1 MTTRSKSSKRN
12 AEESQQDPEQG
23 DRNVQE
29 VPEAVGGATLQP
41 AEVQAIIK
49 TAATYSPRSLSFKL
63 KKTGAIPKVRK
74 VAVRQPRKKK
84 VPAGGE
90 ASFPAH
96 PTGEATDGRD
106 RSNTPSLHSHRSS
119 AKRAEIDQIKAL
131 LANRAAEDERLLNR
145 LEQLGRSS
153 SSDSLVDEPRV
164 SEKVNVPLETVN
176 KIDAWLE
183 SRKVRQGLPDESPPR
198 RYEHYERDVGPSRSE
213 ALKTVGVVRNQP
225 RVQYHRDFDL
235 APRQGEREDTSAYA
249 REPQPAPPRQQAAY
263 TSTPRVKIEQQE
275 RGMNDTAFMSDAA
288 AAFQALADQLKDLKR
303 PKPPKQVYE
312 LPYFSGD
319 TSEWQIFFKAYEE
332 TTKRYEFSDY
342 ENMARLRNSLR
353 GEARACV
360 HHLLATASEPDLIIR
375 ILQKNFGR
383 NDLIID
389 RALEELRRLPNVGTS
404 ALDLNN
410 FATKVANIVST
421 LIHVD
426 KKNYGDNPLLIREVT
441 ERLSPHLRSKW
452 CSYAAQNMSKGKTE
466 LTLLSKFLI
475 EESDVELQFSHVKS
489 SFRRPTVQREQPP
502 RQYAPPR
509 ETPAPRHD
517 YKYSRNYNN
526 KVRTQSLTHKPP
538 EKSYNIT
545 EVKSVEVCLCC
556 GGVHRIS
563 VCKKMQGMSIGE
575 RLQWAQGNQ
584 VCFKCL
590 ERRHSREQCQAKGC
604 GVTGCRYVHHKL
616 LHSNET
622 TSRTPGY
629 QAPPPPR
636 PCPSRTEPSTE
647 ACGTTDSEQ
656 TTATTVVNAT
666 SDEEQSTAVLL
677 KVIPITVE
685 GPLKRVNTYALLD
698 DGSSISLAEQSLMEE
713 VGITGPQIPLN
724 VNGVLDMKSGNQF
737 SRRVKAKVRGR
748 NLPAYEVTFK
758 TIEYLGLRKQTIR
771 DDVMNCKHIVDFKK
785 DACYDGTVRPRL
797 LIGSDHW
804 YLTIPEEVRVGEKD
818 EPALVRCRLGWVV
831 YGTTPA
837 HFMRLLAEEEEYS
850 ALHCHEEEVELHDLV
865 KSHFEMDSL
874 GIKNLNKSNP
884 AEQRAVEIFNQ
895 TCKKIESNRYEVGQL
910 WRKDDTTMPPSY
922 TNAIRRLHST
932 ERKMKRDQDYSEAY
946 KAQIKNLVDKGYA
959 EKVNERRTESDL
971 TFYLPHFGV
980 TNVNKPGKLRLVF
993 DAAAKVKGQSLN
1005 DHILEGPDLLQSLPG
1020 ILYRFREGQ
1029 YAVVA
1034 DIAEMFLQVRIR
1046 KEDQPS
1052 QLFLWRENN
1061 KSVPE
1066 VYKMNSMIFGAASS
1080 PFLAHC
1086 VRNKNALDNAKEFPL
1101 AVEEITTNHYMD
1113 DFVASFKNESALV
1126 SSSLQVAECH
1136 ERGGFQLR
1144 GWCSNSELLRKQIPA
1159 ELQTETPAKLGN
1171 KESKILGL
1179 FWNPQT
1185 DELGFNTKLLRVPQ
1199 EVKDQ
1204 LRAPTKRE
1212 MLSAVMSIYD
1222 PLGLLA
1228 HYTIS
1233 PKCVLQKIWSKK
1245 IEWDQPLPPE
1255 DVEAFNA
1262 WLRAMDSVT
1271 ALRIP
1276 RCYFAVDTKS
1286 TKQLHIF
1293 MDASTQAYACVAYW
1307 RYEVE
1312 SDYVI
1317 TLIGGRS
1324 KVSPT
1329 KQLSVPR
1336 LELQAALIGSRLK
1349 ETILKHHRFDVEK
1362 VCMWTDS
1369 STVLHWVR
1377 NGAKRYS
1384 MYVAN
1389 RLGEI
1394 AELTRTHQW
1403 RWVPT
1408 KVNPADVASR
1418 PDMKRQVHAHSL
1430 WYEGPDF
1437 LRQPESEWPQERP
1450 VEGDTRPVE
1459 PEGLEELHHLKKAE
1473 HLLFQYSQKQA
1484 FPDELLRLS
1493 RGEPIPPSSRLYGLD
1508 PVLEE
1513 DGLLRM
1519 RGRIN
1524 AAPVQ
1529 GLNKRPIILDGKI
1542 KCAE

>member
-1 MTTRSKSSKRN
+1 M
-12 AEESQQDPEQG
+12 DY
-23 DRNVQE
+23 
-29 VPEAVGGATLQP
+29 L
-41 AEVQAIIK
+41 
-49 TAATYSPRSLSFKL
+49 Y
-63 KKTGAIPKVRK
+63 
-74 VAVRQPRKKK
+74 
-84 VPAGGE
+84 
-90 ASFPAH
+90 
-96 PTGEATDGRD
+96 
-106 RSNTPSLHSHRSS
+106 
-119 AKRAEIDQIKAL
+119 
-131 LANRAAEDERLLNR
+131 
-145 LEQLGRSS
+145 
-153 SSDSLVDEPRV
+153 
-164 SEKVNVPLETVN
+164 
-176 KIDAWLE
+176 
-183 SRKVRQGLPDESPPR
+183 
-198 RYEHYERDVGPSRSE
+198 
-213 ALKTVGVVRNQP
+213 
-225 RVQYHRDFDL
+225 FDL
-235 APRQGEREDTSAYA
+235 APHQGEREDTSAYA
-249 REPQPAPPRQQAAY
+249 REPQPAQSRQAAY
-263 TSTPRVKIEQQE
+263 TSTPRVKKEQEE
-275 RGMNDTAFMSDAA
+275 RAMNDPAFMSDAA
-288 AAFQALADQLKDLKR
+288 AAFQALADQLKELKR

-342 ENMARLRNSLR
+342 ENMARLRNALR

-389 RALEELRRLPNVGTS
+389 RALEEMRRLPNVGTS

-475 EESDVELQFSHVKS
+475 EESDIELQFSHVKS
-489 SFRRPTVQREQPP
+489 SSRRPTVQREQPS

-509 ETPAPRHD
+509 ETQAPRHD

-526 KVRTQSLTHKPP
+526 KVQTQSLMHKPP

-563 VCKKMQGMSIGE
+563 VCKKMLGMSIGE
-575 RLQWAQGNQ
+575 RLEWAQGNQ

-590 ERRHSREQCQAKGC
+590 ERRHSRDQCQAKGC

-622 TSRTPGY
+622 KSKTAGF

-636 PCPSRTEPSTE
+636 SPCPPRIEPSTE

-656 TTATTVVNAT
+656 TTTTTVLNT
-666 SDEEQSTAVLL
+666 TPDQEQSTAVLL
-677 KVIPITVE
+677 KVIPIIVE
-685 GPLKRVNTYALLD
+685 GPLKTINTYALLD

-713 VGITGPQIPLN
+713 AGITGPQIPLN
-724 VNGVLDMKSGNQF
+724 VNSVLDMKSGNQF

-758 TIEYLGLRKQTIR
+758 TVEYLGLRKQTIR

-804 YLTIPEEVRVGEKD
+804 YLTIPEEVRVGD
-818 EPALVRCRLGWVV
+818 DTEPALVRCRLGWVV

-850 ALHCHEEEVELHDLV
+850 ALHCHTEEEVELHDLV

-884 AEQRAVEIFNQ
+884 AEQRAIEIFNQ

-922 TNAIRRLHST
+922 TNAVRRLHST
-932 ERKMKRDQDYSEAY
+932 ERKMKRDEMYAEAY

-959 EKVNERRTESDL
+959 EKVNER
-971 TFYLPHFGV
+971 
-980 TNVNKPGKLRLVF
+980 
-993 DAAAKVKGQSLN
+993 
-1005 DHILEGPDLLQSLPG
+1005 PDT
-1020 ILYRFREGQ
+1020 
-1029 YAVVA
+1029 
-1034 DIAEMFLQVRIR
+1034 
-1046 KEDQPS
+1046 
-1052 QLFLWRENN
+1052 
-1061 KSVPE
+1061 
-1066 VYKMNSMIFGAASS
+1066 
-1080 PFLAHC
+1080 
-1086 VRNKNALDNAKEFPL
+1086 
-1101 AVEEITTNHYMD
+1101 VEEITTNHYMD
-1113 DFVASFKNESALV
+1113 DFVASFENESALV

-1159 ELQTETPAKLGN
+1159 ELQAETPAKLGN

-1179 FWNPQT
+1179 LWNPQT

-1199 EVKDQ
+1199 EVKDL

-1262 WLRAMDSVT
+1262 WLEAMDSVT

-1276 RCYFAVDTKS
+1276 RCYFAMDTKS

-1307 RYEVE
+1307 RYKVD

-1336 LELQAALIGSRLK
+1336 LELQALIGSRLK

-1418 PDMKRQVHAHSL
+1418 PDMKRQ
-1430 WYEGPDF
+1430 
-1437 LRQPESEWPQERP
+1437 
-1450 VEGDTRPVE
+1450 
-1459 PEGLEELHHLKKAE
+1459 LHHLKKAE

-1513 DGLLRM
+1513 DGLIRM

-1529 GLNKRPIILDGKI
+1529 GLNKRPIILDGRLNPRSLRWVIYQQHELHHI
-1542 KCAE
+1542 KGHSPTQR